1 MLTPRPATM
10 TETAVRRWILI
21 FAAWLAWPTLL
32 SAETAY
38 VTDILRLGL
47 HRADDTS
54 DQPFRNLVSGTE
66 LEVLARTTNFA
77 RVRTA
82 DGLEGWVKSAYLVLD
97 KPAQLRVAEIEGEL
111 ESLRLEMGRAH
122 AAQLAAEQGLAQLA
136 HQSDAIASSSGA
148 VEATLTRLK
157 EENAEYEHRLE
168 LYRSS
173 IPMSWV
179 LGALGVTLL
188 AGFAAG
194 LAWVDYKSRRRHGG
208 FRIY

>member
-1 MLTPRPATM
+1 
-10 TETAVRRWILI
+10 VRRWIVIL
-21 FAAWLAWPTLL
+21 AAWLVWPTLL
-32 SAETAY
+32 LAETAY

-66 LEVLARTTNFA
+66 LEVLGRTTNFA

-97 KPAQLRVAEIEGEL
+97 KPAQLRVSELDGEL
-111 ESLRLEMGRAH
+111 EALRLEFGREQ
-122 AAQLAAEQGLAQLA
+122 AARLAAEQQLAQISQQA
-136 HQSDAIASSSGA
+136 DAVAASSDA

-157 EENAEYEHRLE
+157 EQNADYEQRLDQ
-168 LYRSS
+168 YRGS
-173 IPMSWV
+173 IPMPWV
-179 LGALGVTLL
+179 LGALGVMLL

-194 LAWVDYKSRRRHGG
+194 IAWVDYMSRRRHGG

>member
-1 MLTPRPATM
+1 MRGWL
-10 TETAVRRWILI
+10 VIL
-21 FAAWLAWPTLL
+21 AAWLAWPTLL
-32 SAETAY
+32 VAETAY

-54 DQPFRNLVSGTE
+54 DRPFQNLVSGTE

-97 KPAQLRVAEIEGEL
+97 KPAQLRVSELEGEL
-111 ESLRLEMGRAH
+111 EALRVEFGSAQ
-122 AAQLAAEQGLAQLA
+122 AAQLAAEQQLAQIS
-136 HQSDAIASSSGA
+136 HQADAVAASSDA

-157 EENAEYEHRLE
+157 EQNADYEQRLE
-168 LYRSS
+168 LYRGS
-173 IPMSWV
+173 IPMPWV
-179 LGALGVTLL
+179 LGALGVMLL

-194 LAWVDYKSRRRHGG
+194 IAWVDYMSRRRHGG

>member
-1 MLTPRPATM
+1 M
-10 TETAVRRWILI
+10 RRWIVIL
-21 FAAWLAWPTLL
+21 AAWLVWPTLL
-32 SAETAY
+32 LAETAY

-66 LEVLARTTNFA
+66 LEVLGRTTNFA

-97 KPAQLRVAEIEGEL
+97 KPAQLRVSELDGEL
-111 ESLRLEMGRAH
+111 EALRLEFGREQ
-122 AAQLAAEQGLAQLA
+122 AARLAAEQQLAQISQQA
-136 HQSDAIASSSGA
+136 DAVAASSDA

-157 EENAEYEHRLE
+157 EQNADYEQRLDQ
-168 LYRSS
+168 YRGS
-173 IPMSWV
+173 IPMPWV
-179 LGALGVTLL
+179 LGALGVMLL

-194 LAWVDYKSRRRHGG
+194 IAWVDYMSRRRHGG